1 MASDTLNAPAGAAQ
15 LPISTAQLLETIEYL
30 RRGSFCL
37 RVVAEDEQLDVTAG
51 NAISFL
57 ADTFEREL
65 AVLAAG
71 VQALCPA

>member
-1 MASDTLNAPAGAAQ
+1 MASDTLNAAATAVQ
-15 LPISTAQLLETIEYL
+15 QPISTAQLLETIEHL

-37 RVVAEDEQLDVTAG
+37 RVVAEDQQLDITIGTAIG
-51 NAISFL
+51 FL

-71 VQALCPA
+71 VQAICPQ